1 MGRYRKG
8 EKELGVGLSYCIAVG
23 DRSQNESIASSEFY
37 NQMRCQSV
45 LVFLWELQGRARY
58 PSRRSVK
65 QRWLYWTSL
74 IATTTG
80 ILGRVRMEA
89 KPARLEASAST
100 RN

>member
-23 DRSQNESIASSEFY
+23 DRSQNESIASSKFY

-58 PSRRSVK
+58 PSRQAAMAVLDKSDCNY
-65 QRWLYWTSL
+65 YWNFRESKNGGETC
-74 IATTTG
+74 
-80 ILGRVRMEA
+80 
-89 KPARLEASAST
+89 
-100 RN
+100 